1 MNKLVRQY
9 TLDKLV
15 GPDSNQ
21 YLARNPDVI
30 TAAIET
36 RELMTIFQ
44 PSLSQN
50 ISYQTWYLSNPL
62 FYHIYQYLEIE

>member
-30 TAAIET
+30 NSAIET
-36 RELMTIFQ
+36 RELMTILQ

-50 ISYQTWYLSNPL
+50 VGYQTWYLLNPL